1 MRTAVLAKASA
12 LALVAGFAS
21 AKEVHVS
28 SFGFDPEDSTRFI
41 EAAIDSGADRV
52 VFDKMPSPWM
62 TCPLRGAAHQELFFE
77 PGAELSAKQ
86 GAFLDKNDVL
96 ITWGDADDVAVVG
109 RGATIRMSK
118 ADYQKPPYQKSEWR
132 HALSFLSCR
141 RVCVEGV
148 SIRDSGGDGIYI
160 GHKRGSRRR
169 RCEDVVI
176 RDVVCEGN
184 HRQGLSVI
192 SVRGLLVERCRFN
205 GTRGTPPAAGIDF
218 EPNGR
223 LDSLSGIVVRDC
235 ELNDNQGDG
244 IDLSLHQLRS
254 SSAPV
259 DILIE
264 NCRLSGNYRGFAFSQ
279 MFDALNC
286 AGGRATLRN
295 CAFANSQY
303 SGIDFYQKIPGSV
316 AVKFENCRVEN
327 NCKSAPDFPDVFFS
341 SRKRTSP
348 PPANVDFG
356 RLSVV
361 SPISRA
367 PIGFMYEGW
376 STQAVESV
384 TGALLYTSPAG
395 FMEVALDEKWCMD
408 FSPVRRAEPVHKT
421 LDFRSAQVV
430 DENLGEMM
438 KLSELCLR
446 GRIKYVFYAAGT
458 VDCRFKGSALRL
470 GKRDRPLVVKADVVP
485 VGGGKTRSCEF
496 PSDAAEF
503 AVAVPAAG
511 FYEMSI
517 DAGRSAFALTEASVP
532 VGVLLAD
539 DNPQNVIFKPGEF
552 YFYVTEGSDFGL
564 YASGSPMNERVDVE
578 LRNPKGEAAWSAEN
592 KIFPSTHRVESA
604 CGGLWRVKTSKPTR
618 GVLEDY
624 YVDLVGVQP
633 VLFLSA
639 RRYWREMMNNN
650 NEKKK
655 K

>member
-1 MRTAVLAKASA
+1 MRGVVLAKAA
-12 LALVAGFAS
+12 AVAFAAGLAS
-21 AKEVHVS
+21 AKEVRVS

-41 EAAIDSGADRV
+41 QAAIDSGADRV
-52 VFDKMPSPWM
+52 VFEKMPSPW
-62 TCPLRGAAHQELFFE
+62 TTRPLRGAAHQELFLE
-77 PGAELSAKQ
+77 PGAELAAKP

-96 ITWGDADDVAVVG
+96 ITWGDADDVSVVG
-109 RGATIRMSK
+109 HGATIRMRRTE
-118 ADYQKPPYQKSEWR
+118 YVKPPYAASEWR

-141 RVCVEGV
+141 RVRVEGV

-160 GHKRGSRRR
+160 GHKKGGRRR
-169 RCEDVVI
+169 CCEDVVI
-176 RDVVCEGN
+176 RDVVCENN

-223 LDSLSGIVVRDC
+223 RDSLSGIVVRDC
-235 ELNDNQGDG
+235 ELNDNEGDG

-279 MFDALNC
+279 MFDALDC
-286 AGGRATLRN
+286 VGGRAMLRN
-295 CAFANSQY
+295 CVLANSQY
-303 SGIDFYQKIPGSV
+303 SGIDFFQKIPGSV
-316 AVKFENCRVEN
+316 SVKFENCRVEN
-327 NCKSAPDFPDVFFS
+327 NCKSVPDFPDVFFS

-361 SPISRA
+361 SPISRP
-367 PIGFMYEGW
+367 PIGFMYAGW
-376 STQAVESV
+376 NTQTVESV
-384 TGALLYTSPAG
+384 TGALLHTTPAG
-395 FMEVALDEKWCMD
+395 FAETALDEKWRMA

-421 LDFRSAQVV
+421 LDFRSTQVV

-458 VDCRFKGSALRL
+458 ADCRFKGSVLRL

-503 AVAVPAAG
+503 AVTVPAAG

-517 DAGRSAFALTEASVP
+517 DAGRSAFALTEANVP

-539 DNPQNVIFKPGEF
+539 DNPQNVIFRPGEF
-552 YFYVTEGSDFGL
+552 FFRVTEGCDFGL
-564 YASGSPMNERVDVE
+564 YVSGSPMNERVDVE
-578 LRNPKGEAAWSAEN
+578 LRNPKGEAVWRVEDQ
-592 KIFPSTHRVESA
+592 IFPSTHRVESA
-604 CGGLWRVKTSKPTR
+604 SDGLWRVKTSKPTR

-624 YVDLVGVQP
+624 YVDLVDVQP

-639 RRYWREMMNNN
+639 RRYW
-650 NEKKK
+650 
-655 K
+655 